1 MVSLAIIK
9 DPAKLSDAIDS
20 SIKPWILSIVSN
32 QYLEEVPNSI
42 INSILQVVDSAR
54 TSPSSYT
61 SKIGGLLTIFNHR
74 DVGYLPSIA
83 VPVLLKSVLFTEDRI
98 QLEKHLNPEEL
109 ASGEIPSPNVETSM
123 DVTELDLQ
131 PKKYIGTTN
140 LNDIEFDYSFEEKEL
155 VNDSLDFDCEIL
167 RAYKEIHANDPDLPF
182 LSDRQIILR
191 LGNTFE
197 EMGQSTLESIKIKDS
212 RFFRNLSVD

>member
-1 MVSLAIIK
+1 MREQAPLQSQNIILWGEDQSASYIVEYLLKNQDVVSLAIIK
-9 DPAKLSDAIDS
+9 DPAKLIDAIDS

-32 QYLEEVPNSI
+32 PYLEEVPNT

-54 TSPSSYT
+54 ASPSSYT
-61 SKIGGLLTIFNHR
+61 SKIGGLLSIFNHR

-83 VPVLLKSVLFTEDRI
+83 VPVLLKSSYLQKIEI

-167 RAYKEIHANDPDLPF
+167 RAYKEIHANDPDLIFF
-182 LSDRQIILR
+182 LTGRSY
-191 LGNTFE
+191 
-197 EMGQSTLESIKIKDS
+197 
-212 RFFRNLSVD
+212 